1 MIKDLFLAVVNM
13 SVTASVVIAAV
24 IVLRQLFRKQP
35 KIYSY
40 LLWSMVL
47 FRLLCP
53 YSFSLDTSAFN
64 LLPAKQTEKGQIE
77 YTIPPAIA
85 ENIMP
90 QPEAE
95 FTADVV
101 VSPEIS
107 RKEDVYIPPARENTE
122 NIIVMAPQ
130 PKPDYVNILALL
142 WIAGVF
148 YLIADNLISLYEIRR
163 QLKNS
168 ENLYGNVYKSD
179 EISTAFIV
187 GVLKPRIYL
196 PKNLPPEQQRYIIF
210 HEETHLHRKDYLF
223 KFIGFVALAL
233 HWFNPLVWL
242 AYNLAEKDMEM
253 SCDEAVIKQLGSG
266 EKQGYSQTLL
276 SISMPFRE
284 YRAMHLAFGEGET
297 KQRIVNVLSFKKPKA
312 KYVVGTLCIIAL
324 AGVLL
329 VSNPAQFNALELI
342 GHKDSFTDIWLF
354 DGDDYFSVSGGILHT
369 ATDNLKKTKITP
381 TEEFTD
387 RTSDNFIYCKAED
400 KNLLLNFSDD
410 YSKLWVLDETNENSG
425 RIYNVIKP
433 ERIKGFIQSNAQHRN
448 IYHQTRSIIF
458 PTLIGE
464 HVNCVFCN
472 SVEEFMVQ
480 LSMPDGWH
488 IYEDYAVN
496 EGGLCI
502 NAVRNKFYIVD
513 DMGEAVGAIGF
524 GVPTISVDSADSLMT
539 YITDAA
545 FITFDKNDMRVWPDY
560 GESVF
565 TTCSYSNA
573 EYDNYCALIQR
584 TGVKPYVMLCFIPEK
599 VDRTTAEEIARSAKI
614 LTADGGTVRADNTT
628 FWIKP
633 DEPEIIMAQTAV
645 SVYLKEI
652 VTDGIYEISSTYYA
666 KAGDDAEFDYPHQLF
681 AGYDYVVKADF
692 NVEDNSRSDVPLEI
706 LLYIDKIT
714 DCDFEIL
721 GYVETDK
728 SIFYPAEYEIT
739 EQRLMKTMYDT
750 VSVKD
755 ETLQPGEYVISDPGE
770 KGLNSETVKYTCKNG
785 IIVNQQILQM
795 DVIKEMKP
803 ETVKA
808 NNVFEWN
815 GVPIFGGTGKLVWP
829 TAAGYICRGF
839 TGQYPQHNG
848 IDISAPIGTYIYA
861 ADTGVVRKA
870 LYTNVGYG
878 IYCIIEHGDYQT
890 VYAHCSEL
898 LVQAGQNVQQGQI
911 IAKVGSSG
919 NSTGPHLHFEVK
931 KEETRYNPYDWF

>member
-1 MIKDLFLAVVNM
+1 MIKELFLAVVNM
-13 SVTASVVIAAV
+13 SVTASFVIFAV
-24 IVLRQLFRKQP
+24 MALRLLFRKQP

-64 LLPAKQTEKGQIE
+64 LLPAKQTATGQIE
-77 YTIPPAIA
+77 YTVPDFIA
-85 ENIMP
+85 ENVAPQTEMP
-90 QPEAE
+90 TEDVVIAPEVKDE
-95 FTADVV
+95 QNLV
-101 VSPEIS
+101 VSPQQNNTP
-107 RKEDVYIPPARENTE
+107 VENV
-122 NIIVMAPQ
+122 IVVAPQ
-130 PKPDYVNILALL
+130 EKVD
-142 WIAGVF
+142 WIKVLSVIWFFGGLYIF
-148 YLIADNLISLYEIRR
+148 LNNLISLHGIKEQLADSR
-163 QLKNS
+163 Q
-168 ENLYGNVYKSD
+168 LYGNVYKNST
-179 EISTAFIV
+179 ITTAFII
-187 GVLKPRIYL
+187 GVFAPCIYL
-196 PKNLPPEQQRYIIF
+196 PENLTERQQRYIVF
-210 HEETHLHRKDYLF
+210 HEEMHLKRKDYLL
-223 KFIGFVALAL
+223 KFMGFVALCI

-242 AYNLAEKDMEM
+242 AYYLAEKDMEM
-253 SCDEAVIKQLGSG
+253 SCDEAVIRYIGNG

-276 SISMPFRE
+276 SLALPVKE

-342 GHKDSFTDIWLF
+342 GHEDSFTDIWLF

-381 TEEFTD
+381 TEEFTN

-410 YSKLWVLDETNENSG
+410 YSKLWVLDETNENNG

-448 IYHQTRSIIF
+448 IYHQIHSIIF

-464 HVNCVFCN
+464 HLNCVFCN

-599 VDRTTAEEIARSAKI
+599 VDRTTAEDIARSAKI
-614 LTADGGTVRADNTT
+614 MTADGGTIRAGNTT

-633 DEPEIIMAQTAV
+633 DEPETIMAQTAV

-652 VTDGIYEISSTYYA
+652 VTDGTYKISATEYA
-666 KAGDDAEFDYPHQLF
+666 KAGNDAEFDYPHQIF

-692 NVEDNSRSDVPLEI
+692 TVADNGRSDVPLEI

-728 SIFYPAEYEIT
+728 SIFYLDEYEIT
-739 EQRLMKTMYDT
+739 EQRLIKTMYGST
-750 VSVKD
+750 
-755 ETLQPGEYVISDPGE
+755 TLRNDNMTLGTYEIVAGE
-770 KGLNSETVKYTCKNG
+770 KGLNYERVEYTYQNG
-785 IIVNQQILQM
+785 VVVREEIYEST
-795 DVIKEMKP
+795 VIKESKDEVVNMG
-803 ETVKA
+803 TV
-808 NNVFEWN
+808 WN
-815 GVPIFGGTGKLVWP
+815 GTVIQGGTGKIVWP
-829 TAAGYICRGF
+829 TAAGYVSRGF
-839 TGQYPQHNG
+839 VDQYPRHNG
-848 IDISAPIGTYIYA
+848 LDIAAPTGTHIYA
-861 ADTGVVRKA
+861 ADTGVVTKA
-870 LYTNVGYG
+870 LYTNVGNG
-878 IYCIIEHGDYQT
+878 IYCEIDHGGYQT
-890 VYAHCSEL
+890 LYAHCNEL
-898 LVQAGQNVQQGQI
+898 FVEVGQSVQQGQL
-911 IAKVGSSG
+911 IAAVGSTG

-931 KEETRYNPYDWF
+931 KGDTRYNPYDWL